1 MAEDDELSFY
11 SNFSSE
17 SAPLVLPPPLRSR
30 QRSSAAD
37 AMDDEESFFQSF
49 SPKTAAELK
58 RRTSKRNAGSIIE
71 RMGDRA
77 AVADRGEM
85 LVKPNAFGKTVVAR
99 IRPFTPEESRE
110 RRILAVTPGHRLT
123 IVNPHVC
130 QEDPDRV
137 ASLLSASTS
146 NETAKVFQFSRCL
159 WSFDSE
165 ESSPEKMYMDQT
177 GVYEAVGKEMVEYAV
192 KVLLSNGSFSRYALT
207 FNIYREYPFVASH
220 MDTQAQVR
228 RIPCLEAVLLTSMAK
243 WSPPRESQ

>member
-17 SAPLVLPPPLRSR
+17 SAPLVLPPPLRSS

-99 IRPFTPEESRE
+99 S
-110 RRILAVTPGHRLT
+110 
-123 IVNPHVC
+123 
-130 QEDPDRV
+130 
-137 ASLLSASTS
+137 
-146 NETAKVFQFSRCL
+146 
-159 WSFDSE
+159 
-165 ESSPEKMYMDQT
+165 
-177 GVYEAVGKEMVEYAV
+177 
-192 KVLLSNGSFSRYALT
+192 
-207 FNIYREYPFVASH
+207 
-220 MDTQAQVR
+220 
-228 RIPCLEAVLLTSMAK
+228 
-243 WSPPRESQ
+243 